1 MSKEDKKSRL
11 AFSRRDFLK
20 TSAAASALTTSIQ
33 VGKNVE
39 AAPGEPVLQ
48 GPGPVPIALNVNGK
62 AMKLEVEPRVTL
74 LDALRDHLQVTGPKV
89 VCDRGTCGACTVL
102 MNGKLAYA
110 CCVLAVEA
118 QGAKI
123 TTVEGLGNPE
133 DLHPIQQAFIEHDAS
148 QCGFCT
154 PGFVVATKALLDGN
168 PNPTAEDLKHGLGG
182 NLCRCGTY
190 VGIQSAIT
198 DLAKKGGHNA

>member
-1 MSKEDKKSRL
+1 L

-33 VGKNVE
+33 VGKNAE
-39 AAPGEPVLQ
+39 AASGEPALQ
-48 GPGPVPIALNVNGK
+48 GPGPVPITLNVNGK

-74 LDALRDHLQVTGPKV
+74 LDALRDDLQVTGPKV

-118 QGAKI
+118 QGSKI
-123 TTVEGLGNPE
+123 TTVEGLGSPE